1 MPPSPSAHAPHPVFF
16 SQLFLRLLFGS
27 SPPLAPPHADQA
39 FNTCFVFHLLSVYLL
54 FAMAAAA
61 DYSSSSDDDFPEDE
75 EDLFLGGD
83 QGTLG
88 LFASS
93 QVRFPSASACLQ
105 DARDK
110 QGFDLSALCRRLR
123 LDCFGV
129 IRLVNYLRSAEGC
142 QAGPRA
148 VMAAESDEAWRDDR
162 FMKPVRMRCFLL

>member
-1 MPPSPSAHAPHPVFF
+1 M
-16 SQLFLRLLFGS
+16 
-27 SPPLAPPHADQA
+27 
-39 FNTCFVFHLLSVYLL
+39 SVYIL

-93 QVRFPSASACLQ
+93 EVRFPSASACLQ